1 VQKLKAVYFDCFAGA
16 SGDMIVGALIDL
28 GLDFDILKGQIGSL
42 GLEGYDLDTTRV
54 LRCGIAATK
63 FQVNLG
69 QSRQPAR
76 RLADITGLIERS
88 SLSSLV
94 KTRSI
99 RVFQRLGA
107 AEARVHGVDIGDIH
121 FHEVGAVDSI
131 IDIVGAMIGL
141 EQLGIEACYASP
153 VRLGSGT
160 VQAEHGILPVPAP
173 GTAELL
179 RGIPVYA
186 GEIPG
191 EFVTPTGAAIIS
203 QMCTFGPMPQLTVES
218 VGYGAGSRDPHG
230 LPNVLRAMTG
240 TVNAHSGSANAR
252 SHSASEPGHGE
263 RAIVIETN
271 IDDMNPQAY
280 GFIYQRAFVLGA
292 LDVFATP
299 VHMKK
304 DRPGTLLTVLSEPE
318 RAGALVDMLLAET
331 TTLGVRQYEV
341 SRRVLSR
348 SIQAVDTEYG
358 SVRIKVAREGR
369 RTLHFQPEYEDCAR
383 IASQAGVPL
392 LEVQAAASAAYRSA
406 YGTRTAAGGE
416 PECPTNESKESQTK

>member
-1 VQKLKAVYFDCFAGA
+1 MKAVYFDCFAGA

-28 GLDFDILKGQIGSL
+28 GLDFDALKREIGSL
-42 GLEGYDLDTTRV
+42 GLAGYDITATRV

-63 FQVNLG
+63 FQVEL
-69 QSRQPAR
+69 SESKQPAR
-76 RLADITGLIERS
+76 RLADIRALIERS
-88 SLSSLV
+88 SLSARVKAQSL
-94 KTRSI
+94 
-99 RVFQRLGA
+99 RVFERLAA
-107 AEARVHGVDIGDIH
+107 AEARVHGVDAGEIH

-131 IDIVGAMIGL
+131 IDIVGAMIAL
-141 EQLGIEACYASP
+141 ERLGIEGCYASP
-153 VRLGSGT
+153 LRLGCGT
-160 VQAEHGILPVPAP
+160 VRAEHGTLPIPAP

-179 RGIPVYA
+179 RGAPVYA

-203 QMCTFGPMPQLTVES
+203 QMCTFAPLPHLIIES
-218 VGYGAGSRDPHG
+218 VGYGAGSRDPNG
-230 LPNVLRAMTG
+230 LPNVLRAMLGRLNT
-240 TVNAHSGSANAR
+240 NAGSPEAA
-252 SHSASEPGHGE
+252 SHSASESGVGE

-280 GFIYQRAFVLGA
+280 GFIYQRAFALGA

-299 VHMKK
+299 VQMKK
-304 DRPGTLLTVLSEPE
+304 DRPGTLLTVLSVPA

-348 SIQAVDTEYG
+348 AILTVDTEYG
-358 SVRIKVAREGR
+358 PVRIKVAREGR

-383 IASQAGVPL
+383 IAGQTGVPL
-392 LEVQAAASAAYRSA
+392 LEVQAAASAAYRA
-406 YGTRTAAGGE
+406 TRAKGGQPGE
-416 PECPTNESKESQTK
+416 EDEQRDA